1 MTTLKLSDLAGP
13 DAAGWSDVA
22 VFVDERGRESQRFVF
37 HGISTVPGWGQAA
50 DVRYEHG
57 GGMSEPCLSRPVRRL
72 GRGRLQPAR
81 IVMEGEA
88 GATARELNRA
98 NLELD
103 ARAERAEEQVRLLR
117 EALETALTKFNE
129 ADDERLQE
137 TEERYAEAVKWKV
150 EGDMY
155 GWNFHQGVAG
165 GCTTTSIVFHRVK
178 RCIEAALAATAP
190 TPTEERA

>member
-1 MTTLKLSDLAGP
+1 
-13 DAAGWSDVA
+13 
-22 VFVDERGRESQRFVF
+22 
-37 HGISTVPGWGQAA
+37 
-50 DVRYEHG
+50 
-57 GGMSEPCLSRPVRRL
+57 
-72 GRGRLQPAR
+72 
-81 IVMEGEA
+81 MEGEA

-117 EALETALTKFNE
+117 AALETALTKFNE

-178 RCIEAALAATAP
+178 RCIESALAATAP